1 MYLLQEIRCMTRCRR
16 AGVLTPCIYMIDTVK
31 HLIYMEFI
39 DGQTVNAFIQSC
51 GDHAMRCKVARDVG
65 AALGHM
71 HNAGVVHGD
80 LTTSNIMLK
89 PAAEAPTGM
98 RVVIIDFGLASTLPS
113 VEDKAVDLYVLER
126 AFVSS
131 HPGCEALIHEVLDA
145 YRFAHKDGAA
155 VLLRLEQVRLRGRK
169 RDMVG

>member
-1 MYLLQEIRCMTRCRR
+1 
-16 AGVLTPCIYMIDTVK
+16 MIDAAK
-31 HLIYMEFI
+31 YLIYMEYI
-39 DGQTVNAFIQSC
+39 DGQTANAFIQSC
-51 GDHAMRCKVARDVG
+51 SDAALRCRVAREIG

-89 PAAEAPTGM
+89 SVPEAPTGM

-113 VEDKAVDLYVLER
+113 IEDRAVDLYVLER

-131 HPGCEALIHEVLDA
+131 HPGCDALIHEVLDA